1 MQDVDPGLLHQ
12 QRILWVTV
20 LEHAIRETMAT
31 QPRVRNA
38 ALDFVFR
45 DDVDF
50 PTVCELA
57 VMNSDYLRK
66 KLASRVVAQL

>member
-31 QPRVRNA
+31 KPRVRNA

-45 DDVDF
+45 DQVDF

-57 VMNSDYLRK
+57 GMNSDYLRK
-66 KLASRVVAQL
+66 KLASYRRAS